1 MCRFLRTSK
10 SSCGALT
17 LIIFALFPRSLVS
30 LLSSSLVSSSLLP
43 LFSSN
48 RLLGPMTSI
57 CESSCLPYLFSAF
70 YRVNMQS
77 ELWCR
82 ETTKPTDMQNKLSL
96 DLTLRN
102 LIRGGLGNPSDLKKK
117 KNTSLSDV
125 HFPILFSSG
134 LFVCFFWHVYNCSQG
149 MFRLF
154 YLVQVPCKGPDSLG
168 SFVLSF
174 MKSLVKTRQSA
185 WQQDSDSVCLL
196 WLVSFNPLAKIRSL
210 CLVRSIKKSF

>member
-17 LIIFALFPRSLVS
+17 SIIFALFPRSLAS

-102 LIRGGLGNPSDLKKK
+102 LIRGGLGNPSDLKK
-117 KNTSLSDV
+117 NYVIIRRT
-125 HFPILFSSG
+125 FPDSVFIG
-134 LFVCFFWHVYNCSQG
+134 FVCLFFLSCLQLLSRHV
-149 MFRLF
+149 
-154 YLVQVPCKGPDSLG
+154 P
-168 SFVLSF
+168 SFLS
-174 MKSLVKTRQSA
+174 
-185 WQQDSDSVCLL
+185 
-196 WLVSFNPLAKIRSL
+196 RSGTL
-210 CLVRSIKKSF
+210 

>member
-17 LIIFALFPRSLVS
+17 LIIFALFPRSLAS

-48 RLLGPMTSI
+48 RLLRPMTSI

-117 KNTSLSDV
+117 LRHYQAYISRFCFHRV
-125 HFPILFSSG
+125 C
-134 LFVCFFWHVYNCSQG
+134 LFVFFVMFTIALKACSVFSIS
-149 MFRLF
+149 FR
-154 YLVQVPCKGPDSLG
+154 YLVRGLIPS
-168 SFVLSF
+168 
-174 MKSLVKTRQSA
+174 
-185 WQQDSDSVCLL
+185 
-196 WLVSFNPLAKIRSL
+196 
-210 CLVRSIKKSF
+210 VRSCWVSWKVGEKSAVSLTARLR

>member
-17 LIIFALFPRSLVS
+17 SIIFALFPRSLAS
-30 LLSSSLVSSSLLP
+30 LLSSSLVPSSLLP

-77 ELWCR
+77 ELCSH

-117 KNTSLSDV
+117 NYVIIRCT
-125 HFPILFSSG
+125 FPDSVFIG
-134 LFVCFFWHVYNCSQG
+134 FVCLFFVMFTIALKACSVFSIS
-149 MFRLF
+149 FR
-154 YLVQVPCKGPDSLG
+154 YLVRGLIPSVRSCWVSWKVWWKLG
-168 SFVLSF
+168 SQLDSKTQIAFVCCDWSV
-174 MKSLVKTRQSA
+174 SIH
-185 WQQDSDSVCLL
+185 WQKLGRYVWSE
-196 WLVSFNPLAKIRSL
+196 A
-210 CLVRSIKKSF
+210 

>member
-17 LIIFALFPRSLVS
+17 SIIFALFPRSLAS

-48 RLLGPMTSI
+48 RLLGPMRSI

-102 LIRGGLGNPSDLKKK
+102 LIRGGLGNPSDLKQ
-117 KNTSLSDV
+117 KNYV
-125 HFPILFSSG
+125 IICFHQVC
-134 LFVCFFWHVYNCSQG
+134 LFVCFCYIYSCSQG

-174 MKSLVKTRQSA
+174 MKILVKTWRSA

-196 WLVSFNPLAKIRSL
+196 WLVSFNPLVKLSHYVWSGA
-210 CLVRSIKKSF
+210 

>member
-17 LIIFALFPRSLVS
+17 LIIFALFPRSFSL

-70 YRVNMQS
+70 CKVNMQS

-117 KNTSLSDV
+117 LRHYQAYISRFCFHRV
-125 HFPILFSSG
+125 C
-134 LFVCFFWHVYNCSQG
+134 LFVFFVMFTIALKACSVFSIS
-149 MFRLF
+149 FR
-154 YLVQVPCKGPDSLG
+154 YLVRGLIPS
-168 SFVLSF
+168 
-174 MKSLVKTRQSA
+174 
-185 WQQDSDSVCLL
+185 
-196 WLVSFNPLAKIRSL
+196 
-210 CLVRSIKKSF
+210 VRSCWVSWKVWWKIGSQLDSKTQIAFVFCDWSASIRWQKLGRYVWSEA

>member
-17 LIIFALFPRSLVS
+17 SIIFALFPRSLAS

-82 ETTKPTDMQNKLSL
+82 ETTKRTDMQNKLSL

-117 KNTSLSDV
+117 ITSLSSV
-125 HFPILFSSG
+125 HFPILFSSD
-134 LFVCFFWHVYNCSQG
+134 LFVYFSVIFTIALKVCSVFSIS
-149 MFRLF
+149 FR
-154 YLVQVPCKGPDSLG
+154 YLVRGLTPSVRWCWVSWKVWRKLGGQLDSKTQIA
-168 SFVLSF
+168 FVCCDWSV
-174 MKSLVKTRQSA
+174 STR
-185 WQQDSDSVCLL
+185 
-196 WLVSFNPLAKIRSL
+196 
-210 CLVRSIKKSF
+210 

>member
-17 LIIFALFPRSLVS
+17 SIIFELFPRSFAS

-102 LIRGGLGNPSDLKKK
+102 LIRGGLGNPSDLKQ
-117 KNTSLSDV
+117 KNYV
-125 HFPILFSSG
+125 IICFHQVY
-134 LFVCFFWHVYNCSQG
+134 LFVCFVIFAILSCWVSWKFWWKLGGQLDSKT
-149 MFRLF
+149 
-154 YLVQVPCKGPDSLG
+154 QVA
-168 SFVLSF
+168 FVCCD
-174 MKSLVKTRQSA
+174 
-185 WQQDSDSVCLL
+185 WSV
-196 WLVSFNPLAKIRSL
+196 SIRW
-210 CLVRSIKKSF
+210 

>member
-17 LIIFALFPRSLVS
+17 SIIFALFPRSLAS

-102 LIRGGLGNPSDLKKK
+102 LIRGGLGNPSDLKQ
-117 KNTSLSDV
+117 KNYV
-125 HFPILFSSG
+125 IICFHQVC
-134 LFVCFFWHVYNCSQG
+134 LFVCFVIFAIALKACSVFSIS
-149 MFRLF
+149 FR
-154 YLVQVPCKGPDSLG
+154 YLVRGLTPS
-168 SFVLSF
+168 
-174 MKSLVKTRQSA
+174 
-185 WQQDSDSVCLL
+185 
-196 WLVSFNPLAKIRSL
+196 
-210 CLVRSIKKSF
+210 VRSCWVSWKFWWKLGGQLDSKTQVAFVCCDWSVSIRW

>member
-17 LIIFALFPRSLVS
+17 LIIFALFPRSLAS

-48 RLLGPMTSI
+48 RLLRPMTSI

-117 KNTSLSDV
+117 ITSLSDV

-134 LFVCFFWHVYNCSQG
+134 LFVCFFCHVYNCSQG

-174 MKSLVKTRQSA
+174 MKSLVKTRQ
-185 WQQDSDSVCLL
+185 
-196 WLVSFNPLAKIRSL
+196 
-210 CLVRSIKKSF
+210 

>member
-17 LIIFALFPRSLVS
+17 LIIFALFPRSLAS

-48 RLLGPMTSI
+48 RLLRPMTSI

-117 KNTSLSDV
+117 LRHYQAYISRFCFHRV
-125 HFPILFSSG
+125 C
-134 LFVCFFWHVYNCSQG
+134 LFVFFCHVYNCSQG

-174 MKSLVKTRQSA
+174 MKSLVKNRQSA
-185 WQQDSDSVCLL
+185 WQQDSDSVCFL